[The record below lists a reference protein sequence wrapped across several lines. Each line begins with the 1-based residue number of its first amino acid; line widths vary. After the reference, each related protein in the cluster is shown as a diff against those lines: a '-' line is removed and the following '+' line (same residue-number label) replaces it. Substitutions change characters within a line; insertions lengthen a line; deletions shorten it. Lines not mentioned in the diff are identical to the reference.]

1 MERTERCPVSRRK
14 GRDRI
19 MKQDARTTEPSN
31 ITVGIPEGLMIVE
44 QKQLWQDFFT
54 RLGCRVVCSGH
65 TTNRIMNSGIELCC
79 NETCLPVKVFTGH
92 AASLC
97 EKADCVF
104 IPRYASICPHE
115 KSCPKFCGLPD
126 EVRISLKNKIKPLE
140 VDIDFN
146 RDAQKT
152 KNSLVELDEELGL
165 PPKTAENAFADT
177 VNNKL
182 AAEVSPHCSSAKG
195 QGTPVIAVL
204 GHPYMIFDRLLSMNL
219 IGKLQAAGY
228 RVMTPYDVKR
238 SVRRQNAPLFLSNSF
253 FETGLDILGGAQA
266 LAGLP
271 ELVGMV
277 YLSPF
282 ACGIDSLVLEI
293 IEHKIRNGR
302 RIPFLKI
309 TIDEH
314 SGEAGF
320 DTRIEAFLDML
331 PNSSGIRKE
340 KIV

>member
-1 MERTERCPVSRRK
+1 
-14 GRDRI
+14 
-19 MKQDARTTEPSN
+19 MKSDQYTEPSK
-31 ITVGIPEGLMIVE
+31 IKTVGIPEGLMIFE
-44 QKQLWQDFFT
+44 QKQLWEKFFK
-54 RLGCRVVCSGH
+54 RLGCHVVFSGH
-65 TTNRIMNSGIELCC
+65 TTNSIMNSGIELCC

-97 EKADCVF
+97 EKVDYIF
-104 IPRYASICPHE
+104 IPRYSSVCPHE

-126 EVRISLKNKIKPLE
+126 EVRISLNNKTKLLE
-140 VDIDFN
+140 IDIDFN
-146 RDAQKT
+146 RDPNKT
-152 KNSLVELDEELGL
+152 HKSLDNLAGELGL
-165 PPKTAENAFADT
+165 PRKTVEDAFVSTVKCGLTAEIP
-177 VNNKL
+177 
-182 AAEVSPHCSSAKG
+182 PHISCPYK
-195 QGTPVIAVL
+195 QGVPAIAVL

-219 IGKLQAAGY
+219 IGKLQATDY

-238 SVRRQNAPLFLSNSF
+238 SVRRQNISPFLSNSF

-266 LAGLP
+266 LVNLP

-302 RIPFLKI
+302 QIPFLKV

-331 PNSSGIRKE
+331 PINKDIRKE
-340 KIV
+340 KII

>member
-1 MERTERCPVSRRK
+1 
-14 GRDRI
+14 
-19 MKQDARTTEPSN
+19 MKLYSSIGPSK
-31 ITVGIPEGLMIVE
+31 IKTVGIPEGLMIYE
-44 QKQLWQDFFT
+44 QKQLWENFFEG
-54 RLGCRVVCSGH
+54 LGCHVVFSGH
-65 TTNRIMNSGIELCC
+65 TTNHIMNSGIELCC

-97 EKADCVF
+97 EKADCIF
-104 IPRYASICPHE
+104 IPRYASVCPHE

-126 EVRISLKNKIKPLE
+126 EVRISLNNKTKFLE
-140 VDIDFN
+140 IDMDFN
-146 RDAQKT
+146 RDPQKT
-152 KNSLVELDEELGL
+152 QKSLDNLAGELGL
-165 PPKTAENAFADT
+165 HRKTVEDAFVST
-177 VNNKL
+177 VKCRL
-182 AAEVSPHCSSAKG
+182 TSEISPNISCPYK
-195 QGTPVIAVL
+195 QGVPVIAVL
-204 GHPYMIFDRLLSMNL
+204 GHPYMIFDKLLSMNL

-238 SVRRQNAPLFLSNSF
+238 SVRRQNVSPFLSNSF

-266 LAGLP
+266 LVNLP

-302 RIPFLKI
+302 QIPFLKI

-331 PNSSGIRKE
+331 PNSKDIRKE

>member
-1 MERTERCPVSRRK
+1 MKFDKDVTELSK
-14 GRDRI
+14 I
-19 MKQDARTTEPSN
+19 K
-31 ITVGIPEGLMIVE
+31 TVGIPEGLMIFE
-44 QKQLWQDFFT
+44 QKQLWVKFFE
-54 RLGCRVVCSGH
+54 RLGCQVVCSGH
-65 TTNRIMNSGIELCC
+65 TTKSIMNSGIELCC

-97 EKADCVF
+97 EKVDYIF
-104 IPRYASICPHE
+104 IPRYASVCPHE

-126 EVRISLKNKIKPLE
+126 EVRISLKNKMKILE
-140 VDIDFN
+140 IDIDFN
-146 RDAQKT
+146 RDPKKT
-152 KNSLVELDEELGL
+152 YKSLDHFAGELGL
-165 PPKTAENAFADT
+165 PLKAVENAFNRI
-177 VNNKL
+177 VECGL
-182 AAEVSPHCSSAKG
+182 AAEVSPNISKSCKQAL
-195 QGTPVIAVL
+195 PVIAVL

-238 SVRRQNAPLFLSNSF
+238 SVRRQKGSPFLSNSF

-266 LAGLP
+266 LVNLP

-282 ACGIDSLVLEI
+282 ACGIDSLVMEI

-302 RIPFLKI
+302 QIPFLKI
-309 TIDEH
+309 TVDEH
-314 SGEAGF
+314 SGETGF
-320 DTRIEAFLDML
+320 DTRLEAFLDML
-331 PNSSGIRKE
+331 PTNEGIRRE